1 MLHVLSLFQAQYR
14 ALSLAYQNLEHHL
27 QPLRDEWDKLS
38 GVAATQLREQE
49 ALLDSAPSDLLLLPK
64 VTIHPTFW
72 SKRDQAGNMI
82 SRAKDEAKE
91 KTLADYIHSRKMEE
105 VMEACRISHGQS
117 LCRSHLQSVRAVLTS
132 ADDLQTRFL
141 QIATQMDDLIHLSQV
156 EKERAEESATAIQLE
171 FDRSLQRLQDSLEYM
186 AEAVDVD
193 QLVEGEFILVYLP
206 VSGADD
212 QWP

>member
-1 MLHVLSLFQAQYR
+1 MAQDHMHHILSLFQAQAR

-27 QPLRDEWDKLS
+27 QPLRDEWDNLS

-105 VMEACRISHGQS
+105 VMETCKVSHGQS
-117 LCRSHLQSVRAVLTS
+117 LSKSFHLQ
-132 ADDLQTRFL
+132 
-141 QIATQMDDLIHLSQV
+141 
-156 EKERAEESATAIQLE
+156 
-171 FDRSLQRLQDSLEYM
+171 
-186 AEAVDVD
+186 
-193 QLVEGEFILVYLP
+193 
-206 VSGADD
+206 
-212 QWP
+212 